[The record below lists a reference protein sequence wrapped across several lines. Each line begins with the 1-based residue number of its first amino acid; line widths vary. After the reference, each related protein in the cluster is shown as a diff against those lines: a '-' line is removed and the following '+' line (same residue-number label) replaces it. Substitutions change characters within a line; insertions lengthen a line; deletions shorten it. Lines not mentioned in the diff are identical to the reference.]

1 VEVLAY
7 VDILFTNTSKQQCKG
22 VRSLAD
28 SLVFDYKIKQNK
40 HTNEITQTHAK
51 KNTKNT
57 QQPMFKIQTQTW
69 VQAVSIR
76 ALKHDF
82 THMYIGSHINLNG
95 L

>member
-1 VEVLAY
+1 MKLP
-7 VDILFTNTSKQQCKG
+7 KP
-22 VRSLAD
+22 
-28 SLVFDYKIKQNK
+28 
-40 HTNEITQTHAK
+40 TQ

>member
-1 VEVLAY
+1 MEVLAY

-22 VRSLAD
+22 GRSLAD

-40 HTNEITQTHAK
+40 HTNETTQNHEK
-51 KNTKNT
+51 KT